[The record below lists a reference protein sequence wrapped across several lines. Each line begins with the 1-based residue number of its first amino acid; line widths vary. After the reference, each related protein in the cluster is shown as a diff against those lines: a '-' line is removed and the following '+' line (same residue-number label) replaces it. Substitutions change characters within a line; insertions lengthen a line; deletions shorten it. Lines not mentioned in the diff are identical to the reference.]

1 MILVPFSQK
10 NHNWFLFCFSCD
22 GRIGIQKK
30 SLSPAAIRLEKE
42 TKKTISPWYH
52 SSLVQI
58 LHPLCHISAIMCF
71 SITGE
76 SRQCL
81 LCRSQQFCTAAQGGD
96 ILLSFDCLT
105 PTDSSLQRT
114 NSIFFPVNAFF
125 LIRAAD
131 HSAAFSLFYRIF
143 LDLSSVFLIFPYF
156 FPFGQIFGGKW
167 EKPYTFF
174 VQTVKIRTE
183 CLILSKQGAILKH
196 RYIFLY
202 PCPEGVCH
210 VYQSYFSNRRTSVSA
225 HRTVSPS
232 HWLRGM
238 WHGCKQIGISGLT
251 KQTRD
256 ILFIWN
262 CFFTMPPVRLLPKAF
277 FKTAAGKRR
286 FRKRAANESH
296 KKKSKRWKL

>member
-1 MILVPFSQK
+1 M
-10 NHNWFLFCFSCD
+10 
-22 GRIGIQKK
+22 
-30 SLSPAAIRLEKE
+30 
-42 TKKTISPWYH
+42 ISPWYH
-52 SSLVQI
+52 SFLVQG

-81 LCRSQQFCTAAQGGD
+81 LCRSQQFCIAAQGGG

-105 PTDSSLQRT
+105 PTGSSLQRT

-125 LIRAAD
+125 LIRTAD
-131 HSAAFSLFYRIF
+131 CSAAFSLFYRIF

-167 EKPYTFF
+167 GKPYTFF

-183 CLILSKQGAILKH
+183 CLILWKQGAILKH

-256 ILFIWN
+256 ILFYLELLFHNASGAFAAEGFFYKPLPANGGFGKGQQTNLTRRNQKGGNYEIKRCTN
-262 CFFTMPPVRLLPKAF
+262 C
-277 FKTAAGKRR
+277 
-286 FRKRAANESH
+286 H
-296 KKKSKRWKL
+296 